1 MQGRA
6 KLDRISRDVHPR
18 PRKKI
23 GTATD
28 ATKHS
33 AHIRAA
39 EPNTKANDADAQASD
54 TIPRP
59 APLVLLQSAPPDPGF
74 HVKDE
79 FIFKA
84 HRKVW
89 RPTHRDK

>member
-6 KLDRISRDVHPR
+6 KLDRISRDVHPP
-18 PRKKI
+18 PRNKF
-23 GTATD
+23 D

-33 AHIRAA
+33 AHIHAA
-39 EPNTKANDADAQASD
+39 EPNAKSNDTNAQASD
-54 TIPRP
+54 TIPRS
-59 APLVLLQSAPPDPGF
+59 APLVLLQSAPPEPGF

-89 RPTHRDK
+89 RQTHRDK